1 MKTTFKIL
9 LFFIGPATLALAWWL
24 IEYYLP
30 QLSPKLQ
37 KEINYGILGG
47 VIGFH
52 GGAIILMTLIIS
64 WLNAQDLFNQY
75 FSHRKQCKS

>member
-1 MKTTFKIL
+1 VKTTFKIL
-9 LFFIGPATLALAWWL
+9 LFFIGPATLALTWWL

-37 KEINYGILGG
+37 EEINYGILGG
-47 VIGFH
+47 FIGFH

-64 WLNAQDLFNQY
+64 WHNAQDLFNQY
-75 FSHRKQCKS
+75 FSHRKQFKS